1 MRISR
6 TVARCDR
13 PSFNEGALHLARCER
28 RHRLQVGNSA
38 LRSRN
43 DKRWYRLL
51 VRWSLE
57 DEHNVVFARR
67 QVKGDKLSPNP
78 GDEPANDL
86 RTILGRGNHCV
97 KAFLREAGLCNKCCH
112 VILPIFSHSPKQV
125 ADCHPTNWPWLRRN
139 VPAQRIN
146 RTGTVIDALA
156 SASRRRFCAIA
167 ASTDLIW
174 VPRARNRR

>member
-43 DKRWYRLL
+43 NKRWYRLL

-57 DEHNVVFARR
+57 DEQNVVFARR
-67 QVKGDKLSPNP
+67 QVVGDKLALNL

-86 RTILGRGNHCV
+86 RTILGRRHHSV
-97 KAFLREAGLCNKCCH
+97 KAILREAGLCNKSRH
-112 VILPIFSHSPKQV
+112 VTLPVFTRASKQV
-125 ADCHPTNWPWLRRN
+125 AETPTLAEPVAPHCGGMFRRYELIAP
-139 VPAQRIN
+139 VPSS
-146 RTGTVIDALA
+146 T
-156 SASRRRFCAIA
+156 RRG
-167 ASTDLIW
+167 
-174 VPRARNRR
+174 PRNRR